1 MDHTPE
7 KKGSRNIEMIVGSK
21 KQVAQTA
28 QNWNPKGQ
36 HDENEV
42 KMITPTKPTSA
53 EKKLVP
59 DRDILKERSPQPQR
73 YSINKEHV
81 SSGKK
86 HSSPILTSADRR
98 QSQIQQEEVKE
109 SFEVFNNGKISP
121 AEPDQYDEVY
131 QMYKEM
137 ASLIRDGMPASDS
150 ENGSN
155 KHPSEENKKS

>member
-7 KKGSRNIEMIVGSK
+7 KKGSRNIEMIIGSK

-28 QNWNPKGQ
+28 QNWNPKSQ

-42 KMITPTKPTSA
+42 KMVTPTKPTFA

-86 HSSPILTSADRR
+86 HSSPILSSADRR

-121 AEPDQYDEVY
+121 AEPD
-131 QMYKEM
+131 
-137 ASLIRDGMPASDS
+137 
-150 ENGSN
+150 
-155 KHPSEENKKS
+155 

>member
-28 QNWNPKGQ
+28 HNWNPKSQ
-36 HDENEV
+36 HNENEV
-42 KMITPTKPTSA
+42 KMVTPTKPTSA

-73 YSINKEHV
+73 FSLNKEHV

-98 QSQIQQEEVKE
+98 KSQIQ
-109 SFEVFNNGKISP
+109 
-121 AEPDQYDEVY
+121 
-131 QMYKEM
+131 
-137 ASLIRDGMPASDS
+137 
-150 ENGSN
+150 
-155 KHPSEENKKS
+155 

>member
-28 QNWNPKGQ
+28 QNWNPKSQ

-42 KMITPTKPTSA
+42 KMVTPTKPTSA

-121 AEPDQYDEVY
+121 DESEQYDEVY

-155 KHPSEENKKS
+155 KHQSEENKKS